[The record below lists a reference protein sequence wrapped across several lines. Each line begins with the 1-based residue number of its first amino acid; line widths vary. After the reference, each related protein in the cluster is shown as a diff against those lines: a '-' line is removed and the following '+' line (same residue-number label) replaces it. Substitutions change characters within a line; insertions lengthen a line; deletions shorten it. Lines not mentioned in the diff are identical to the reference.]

1 MIQKDELCCF
11 WVLSW
16 RNRCHAVLVAAPR
29 NQREV
34 RYAVAGAVLG
44 KEHALQ
50 PNGCLELLTKIRGR
64 PGQL

>member
-1 MIQKDELCCF
+1 MNC
-11 WVLSW
+11 
-16 RNRCHAVLVAAPR
+16 AVAAPR
-29 NQREV
+29 NKREV

-50 PNGCLELLTKIRGR
+50 PNGCLELFTKIRGR